1 LRIQWTASRFAAG
14 AGCAKPLES
23 TFQNQRGV
31 MRSAAYFRSGS
42 DTKADCIA
50 ISHSTS
56 SLGIWCRSPSL
67 RRHGMYEPINSRLLA
82 LALHDTLTDDDQVA
96 ERSRWGKVENR
107 NLQLK
112 IY

>member
-1 LRIQWTASRFAAG
+1 
-14 AGCAKPLES
+14 
-23 TFQNQRGV
+23 
-31 MRSAAYFRSGS
+31 
-42 DTKADCIA
+42 
-50 ISHSTS
+50 
-56 SLGIWCRSPSL
+56 
-67 RRHGMYEPINSRLLA
+67 MYEPINSRLLA